1 MRLRRG
7 GSRKLGFVGFPRPE
21 ERGMQPPGLDR
32 GGKSSGSNVS
42 RFGRWE
48 PQSDRLDL
56 GRLCRAPS
64 KLELVQAEALPPLLS

>member
-1 MRLRRG
+1 
-7 GSRKLGFVGFPRPE
+7 
-21 ERGMQPPGLDR
+21 MQPPGLDR

-56 GRLCRAPS
+56 GRAPS

>member
-1 MRLRRG
+1 
-7 GSRKLGFVGFPRPE
+7 
-21 ERGMQPPGLDR
+21 MQPPGLDR